1 MLNLM
6 IREQSRG
13 YDVQQHGM
21 PAQTD
26 ANEMNRWLT
35 LPGLFRSV
43 WVIMWKQI

>member
-6 IREQSRG
+6 IREHSRG
-13 YDVQQHGM
+13 YVVQQHGM

-26 ANEMNRWLT
+26 ANEMNRCLT
-35 LPGLFRSV
+35 LAGLFRSV